1 MVTRICIEDD
11 DLATICFERNITFYL
26 IDVLTCKTRGFC
38 FYDGE
43 EYHVFINNRMSLNSQ
58 RKTTVH
64 ELIHIF
70 EDHFTYAECDREKCE
85 KEVHEIIKDFRK
97 YYSEEYAIDL
107 IR

>member
-1 MVTRICIEDD
+1 
-11 DLATICFERNITFYL
+11 
-26 IDVLTCKTRGFC
+26 
-38 FYDGE
+38 
-43 EYHVFINNRMSLNSQ
+43 MSLISQ
-58 RKTTVH
+58 KKTTIH